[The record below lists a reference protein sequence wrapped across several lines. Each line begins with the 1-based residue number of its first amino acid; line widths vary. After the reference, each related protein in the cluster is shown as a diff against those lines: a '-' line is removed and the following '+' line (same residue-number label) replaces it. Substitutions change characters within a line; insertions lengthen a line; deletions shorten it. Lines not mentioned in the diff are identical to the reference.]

1 MRSSPSKA
9 SVDWADSS
17 TPAPSISSA
26 THDVPGSDAG
36 DSAGPRAAPAGA
48 AVWHA
53 ERARQN
59 TSAENRSIGL
69 TVYVLDTASAGA
81 GKLDLGPEQ
90 VRGSDPRIDAL
101 YPARRD
107 VTQCGGRIGKGCR

>member
-17 TPAPSISSA
+17 TPPPSISSA
-26 THDVPGSDAG
+26 THAVPRSDAG
-36 DSAGPRAAPAGA
+36 DSAGPRAPREGA

-69 TVYVLDTASAGA
+69 TVHVLDTAGAGT
-81 GKLDLGPEQ
+81 GKLDLGPER
-90 VRGSDPRIDAL
+90 VRASGPHIDAL
-101 YPARRD
+101 YPA
-107 VTQCGGRIGKGCR
+107 

>member
-1 MRSSPSKA
+1 MRSSPSKV
-9 SVDWADSS
+9 SVDSSDSS

-36 DSAGPRAAPAGA
+36 ESAGPRAPPEGA

-53 ERARQN
+53 ERARPS

-69 TVYVLDTASAGA
+69 IVHVLDTAGARA
-81 GKLDLGPEQ
+81 GKLDLGPER
-90 VRGSDPRIDAL
+90 VRASDAQRRALPRAT
-101 YPARRD
+101 RRD
-107 VTQCGGRIGKGCR
+107 TMPRT